1 MNRWMDNM
9 NRRMVGMNRWMADM
23 NRRMAAV
30 ALLTLA
36 TLAGSAPASAFAP
49 AAMGPVV
56 GAVDPD
62 GVEGAFSIGAEV
74 SLEQPG
80 SAVHLEP
87 NLLYWSENGLSDVNP
102 NFDVSYHFL
111 PSSQVSPYVGAGAGL
126 HFYSSDGPDDPGTD
140 PGANFFVGVTLPA
153 QSMRFFF
160 EGRVAATDR
169 TQAGILAGAMFYL
182 GR

>member
-1 MNRWMDNM
+1 M
-9 NRRMVGMNRWMADM
+9 NRRNLGLAILT
-23 NRRMAAV
+23 AAALISV
-30 ALLTLA
+30 AALTN
-36 TLAGSAPASAFAP
+36 PASAFVP
-49 AAMGPVV
+49 TAMGPVI

-62 GVEGAFSIGAEV
+62 GVEGALQIGAEM
-74 SLEQPG
+74 SLEQAG

-87 NLLYWSENGLSDVNP
+87 NLLFWNENGLSDVNP

-111 PSSQVSPYVGAGAGL
+111 PAHQVSPYIGAGLGL
-126 HFYSSDGPDDPGTD
+126 HFYSTDSASDPGTD
-140 PGANFFVGVTLPA
+140 PGANFFGGVTVPA

-169 TQAGILAGAMFYL
+169 TQAGVLAGAMFYL